1 MGEGAGGGE
10 MEIIDSHTHWG
21 PSVTM
26 GIEVTTEEL
35 LRQAEQC
42 NVSRIV
48 IFPFPSMALADE
60 KINERLLDEA
70 NRVNPVRNSS
80 RCDSKPSGALNPAGI
95 ILKSNP
101 AAEQRGII
109 SNGVKKFIP
118 YYYIPESMKPIPDK
132 GFYGGKW
139 HWMRGVQDC
148 SSNYEALEDPKLGK
162 FIEASERIDLPIVFE
177 EELRFT
183 ETFIRKTKNL
193 KIIIPHLGMLGG
205 NPIDFLNT
213 FRARENVYFDTALAS
228 PDTVMNFIEKIGY
241 ERILFGSD
249 IPFGTMKWEL
259 EKILFLPI
267 GDDKKEW
274 ILSKNLRRLIG
285 LSFS

>member
-1 MGEGAGGGE
+1 
-10 MEIIDSHTHWG
+10 
-21 PSVTM
+21 
-26 GIEVTTEEL
+26 
-35 LRQAEQC
+35 
-42 NVSRIV
+42 
-48 IFPFPSMALADE
+48 
-60 KINERLLDEA
+60 
-70 NRVNPVRNSS
+70 
-80 RCDSKPSGALNPAGI
+80 
-95 ILKSNP
+95 
-101 AAEQRGII
+101 
-109 SNGVKKFIP
+109 
-118 YYYIPESMKPIPDK
+118 MKPIPNK

-139 HWMRGVQDC
+139 HWMRGVQDS
-148 SSNYEALEDPKLGK
+148 SSNYQALEDPKLGE

>member
-1 MGEGAGGGE
+1 

-35 LRQAEQC
+35 LGQAEQC

-70 NRVNPVRNSS
+70 NR
-80 RCDSKPSGALNPAGI
+80 
-95 ILKSNP
+95 
-101 AAEQRGII
+101 
-109 SNGVKKFIP
+109 VKKFIP

-249 IPFGTMKWEL
+249 IPFGTMEPCEIRRSIVDLLLKGFLFGVTHSRTRRRMKWEL
-259 EKILFLPI
+259 EKVLSLPI
-267 GDDKKEW
+267 RDGKRNGYLLK
-274 ILSKNLRRLIG
+274 
-285 LSFS
+285 